1 MRETGEIKAD
11 ILAREFP
18 SHPEIF
24 CNKEQLYVGV
34 GVDGVGAEEG
44 KDMIQFVFFRKPPQI
59 IVKVRL
65 EKIQLVGKDP
75 REEFF

>member
-1 MRETGEIKAD
+1 MG
-11 ILAREFP
+11 
-18 SHPEIF
+18 
-24 CNKEQLYVGV
+24 
-34 GVDGVGAEEG
+34 GVGAEEG

>member
-1 MRETGEIKAD
+1 MESRQ
-11 ILAREFP
+11 
-18 SHPEIF
+18 IF
-24 CNKEQLYVGV
+24 WTENFQAIQRSFATKSNCTVGV
-34 GVDGVGAEEG
+34 GVGGVGAEEG